1 MSTTIGTA
9 VRARLTTMIK
19 KRLDVV
25 LQRYSLDGSA
35 FYFYRRFGSRRR
47 QVGRTQRMMMRCDWT
62 ACAVRSVVYR
72 TFLGLLGLVSVGL
85 LRLVSVG
92 LLGLDARGRAPL
104 QRATPRGKVVGASS
118 RSRGGVGARAAG
130 GWALRLLGEGL
141 SQGGLGREGQRGDC
155 EDRDEDAGTIHGDD
169 VVCVRAGT
177 VRVRLVVMTVG
188 VGRAV
193 RLCGSP
199 LFESRF
205 CVCPPFTVSEALHSP
220 SAREGSS
227 RRALLARRRA
237 ILESVKGPRFCAYSG
252 HAD

>member
-1 MSTTIGTA
+1 MGP
-9 VRARLTTMIK
+9 VRLVGLVSVRL
-19 KRLDVV
+19 R
-25 LQRYSLDGSA
+25 
-35 FYFYRRFGSRRR
+35 
-47 QVGRTQRMMMRCDWT
+47 
-62 ACAVRSVVYR
+62 
-72 TFLGLLGLVSVGL
+72 GLLRSPGFSGLVSVGL
-85 LRLVSVG
+85 LGLVSVG

-104 QRATPRGKVVGASS
+104 QRATPRAKVVGASS

-177 VRVRLVVMTVG
+177 MRVRLVVVTVG

-199 LFESRF
+199 LLESRC
-205 CVCPPFTVSEALHSP
+205 CVCSFHRLRGAPFAVCERGVEP
-220 SAREGSS
+220 SCTPS
-227 RRALLARRRA
+227 
-237 ILESVKGPRFCAYSG
+237 
-252 HAD
+252 

>member
-1 MSTTIGTA
+1 MAVFVGFA
-9 VRARLTTMIK
+9 VRLRFAP
-19 KRLDVV
+19 
-25 LQRYSLDGSA
+25 
-35 FYFYRRFGSRRR
+35 RRFGL
-47 QVGRTQRMMMRCDWT
+47 VGP
-62 ACAVRSVVYR
+62 VRLVGLVSVR
-72 TFLGLLGLVSVGL
+72 LRGLLRSPGFSGLVSVGL
-85 LRLVSVG
+85 LGLVSVG

-155 EDRDEDAGTIHGDD
+155 EDRDEDAGAVHGDD
-169 VVCVRAGT
+169 VVCVRAGK
-177 VRVRLVVMTVG
+177 VRVRLAVVTVG

-205 CVCPPFTVSEALHSP
+205 CVCSFYRLRGAPFTVSERGVEP
-220 SAREGSS
+220 SCIP
-227 RRALLARRRA
+227 RRKAT
-237 ILESVKGPRFCAYSG
+237 LESVKCPRFCACSG

>member
-1 MSTTIGTA
+1 MAVFVGFA
-9 VRARLTTMIK
+9 VRLWFAP
-19 KRLDVV
+19 
-25 LQRYSLDGSA
+25 
-35 FYFYRRFGSRRR
+35 RRFGL
-47 QVGRTQRMMMRCDWT
+47 VGLVGLVGP
-62 ACAVRSVVYR
+62 VRFV
-72 TFLGLLGLVSVGL
+72 GLVRLVGPVRFVGLVSVGL
-85 LRLVSVG
+85 VRLVGLVSVG

-155 EDRDEDAGTIHGDD
+155 EDRDEDAGAVHGDD

-177 VRVRLVVMTVG
+177 VRMRLVVMTVG

-220 SAREGSS
+220 SPREGSS
-227 RRALLARRRA
+227 RRAFLGRGQRWRA
-237 ILESVKGPRFCAYSG
+237 
-252 HAD
+252 

>member
-1 MSTTIGTA
+1 MAVFVGFA
-9 VRARLTTMIK
+9 VRLWFAP
-19 KRLDVV
+19 
-25 LQRYSLDGSA
+25 
-35 FYFYRRFGSRRR
+35 RRFGL
-47 QVGRTQRMMMRCDWT
+47 V
-62 ACAVRSVVYR
+62 
-72 TFLGLLGLVSVGL
+72 GLVGLVGPVRFVGL
-85 LRLVSVG
+85 VGLVGPVRFVGLVRLVGLVSVG

-104 QRATPRGKVVGASS
+104 QRATPRAKVVGASS

-155 EDRDEDAGTIHGDD
+155 EDRDEDAGAVHGDD

-220 SAREGSS
+220 SPREGSS
-227 RRALLARRRA
+227 RRAFLGGEQRWRA
-237 ILESVKGPRFCAYSG
+237 
-252 HAD
+252 